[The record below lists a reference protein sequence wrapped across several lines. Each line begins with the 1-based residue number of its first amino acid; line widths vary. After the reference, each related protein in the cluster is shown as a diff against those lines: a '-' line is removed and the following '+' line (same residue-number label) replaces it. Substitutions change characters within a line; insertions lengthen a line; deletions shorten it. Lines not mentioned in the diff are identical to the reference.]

1 MKLCGIE
8 VIKGDI
14 VQLRLCMASGWMPST
29 TLICKI
35 ESTNLRKGIIQVKYQ
50 NVRGICIES
59 IEIGGILG
67 CKIIN
72 HSGTNKYVLCGED
85 FSKGDNISIDSVV
98 FKIMGL
104 DVDSSGNICLRL
116 NRAGSESVYPLKY
129 LSQHNIQ
136 KVGKN
141 DFVNPLSPG
150 VIGRSWVIHNE
161 RVAGVNFGFSTQS
174 DSSVTLEQGLAFVKT
189 LNDNRTIR
197 PWKKGKG

>member
-35 ESTNLRKGIIQVKYQ
+35 ESTNLRKGIIHVKYQ

-85 FSKGDNISIDSVV
+85 FSKGDNISIDGVV

-104 DVDSSGNICLRL
+104 DVYSSGNICLRL

-136 KVGKN
+136 KVEK
-141 DFVNPLSPG
+141 
-150 VIGRSWVIHNE
+150 
-161 RVAGVNFGFSTQS
+161 
-174 DSSVTLEQGLAFVKT
+174 KT
-189 LNDNRTIR
+189 IL
-197 PWKKGKG
+197 